1 MTNSPH
7 SQLNSYILIVDDI
20 PANVQLL
27 SNLLVRSGYLV
38 KSVTSGASA
47 LEVARK
53 YPPDLILMDIMMP
66 EISGYEVCQ
75 KLKANEQ
82 TKNIP
87 IIFLSALD
95 DTFDKVQAFEVGGVD
110 YITKPFEITE
120 AIARVETHLSL
131 RQAQKQLSE
140 QNTLLQQEIHDR
152 TIAQAALEASEAKHR
167 AVLDAIPDL
176 MLRIAGDGTI
186 LDYRCP
192 QTRRNENSD
201 RRYDTNPVKHQNQL
215 LVSDLSLLDD
225 RILHKTIEEVLSE
238 DLAVWMMYYV
248 EQAIEMG
255 GSLNGEYVQQIDGNW
270 HQYESR
276 FVVSKKNEV
285 LAIVRDISDRK
296 HIEAELLKSQALLR
310 SQTQQL
316 QQALN
321 TLKKTQIQLIQR
333 AKMAGLGQLVAGIAH
348 EINNPIG
355 FIYSN
360 IAPAKE
366 YIQQLLEL
374 LDAYQTEYPEPTT
387 HIQELSQDIDIEFL
401 VEDLNRLLD
410 SMESGADRICQI
422 VRSLRNFSRHDE
434 AEIKSVDLHEGLD
447 STLLMLQHRL
457 QEHRIQVLKE
467 YGDLPLITC
476 YPSQLNQVFMHV
488 LNNAIDATSA
498 RAEPRTIEIGT
509 VFVYCSSIALKL
521 LDPQVLIRIRDNG
534 CGLSP
539 DIQEKVFNPFF
550 TTKPVG
556 SATGLGLSIS
566 HQIVV
571 EQHSGQL
578 MCFSLLD
585 HGTELVIQIPVNIKS

>member
-1 MTNSPH
+1 MTNLPH
-7 SQLNSYILIVDDI
+7 PQLSSYILIVDDI

-27 SNLLVRSGYLV
+27 SSLLARSGYLV
-38 KSVTSGASA
+38 KSVMSGSSA
-47 LEVARK
+47 LKVARK
-53 YPPDLILMDIMMP
+53 YPPDLILLDIMMP
-66 EISGYEVCQ
+66 EMSGYEVCQ
-75 KLKANEQ
+75 KLKASEQ
-82 TKNIP
+82 TRDVP

-95 DTFDKVQAFEVGGVD
+95 DAFDKVQAFEVGAVD
-110 YITKPFEITE
+110 YITKPFEIAE

-131 RQAQKQLSE
+131 RQTQKKLSE
-140 QNTLLQQEIHDR
+140 QNTLLQQEIHER
-152 TIAQAALEASEAKHR
+152 TIAQAALEASEARHR

-176 MLRIAGDGTI
+176 MLRIASDGTI
-186 LDYRCP
+186 LDYRHP
-192 QTRRNENSD
+192 QSKKSETFEQRSKTAQEKHPL
-201 RRYDTNPVKHQNQL
+201 PVY
-215 LVSDLSLLDD
+215 DLSLLDD
-225 RILHKTIEEVLSE
+225 RILNQKIEAVLSE
-238 DLAVWMMYYV
+238 DLAVWIMYHV
-248 EQAIEMG
+248 EQAIEIG
-255 GSLNGEYVQQIDGNW
+255 ESINGEYVQQINGNW

-285 LAIVRDISDRK
+285 LAIVRDISARK

-321 TLKKTQIQLIQR
+321 TLKQTQSQLIQR

-374 LDAYQTEYPEPTT
+374 IDAYQTEYPEPTT
-387 HIQELSQDIDIEFL
+387 RIQEISQDLDIEFL
-401 VEDLNRLLD
+401 VEDLNRLLN
-410 SMESGADRICQI
+410 SMESGADRICKI

-434 AEIKSVDLHEGLD
+434 SEIKSVDLHEGLE

-457 QEHRIQVLKE
+457 QEKRIQVTKD

-476 YPSQLNQVFMHV
+476 YPSQLNQVFMHI
-488 LNNAIDATSA
+488 LNNAIDATSD
-498 RAEPRTIEIGT
+498 RPEPRTIEIGT
-509 VFVYCSSIALKL
+509 FFVYCSSMILKS
-521 LDPQVLIRIRDNG
+521 LDPQVIIRIRDNG

-539 DIQEKVFNPFF
+539 DIQDKVFNPFF

-556 SATGLGLSIS
+556 SATGLGLAIS

-571 EQHSGQL
+571 EQHGGQL

-585 HGTELVIQIPVNIKS
+585 RGTELVIQLPVHPKH